1 MVFRKT
7 VSIASALVIT
17 ILIWQDIA
25 VGMRL
30 PSYMLPS
37 PAHVAHE
44 FLETPW
50 QFAKAT
56 GRTVAEGLCGL
67 GFALLLTTGVGLA
80 FSVSSFIERHVSA
93 YLVSLQSIPVLAVA
107 PLLTLWFGP
116 GFWSK
121 VAAAV
126 LVCFFPLATAW
137 SVGIRSIANEE
148 RDLFRTM
155 GASDMQTVRWLIVP
169 RTLPFFFGGL
179 RVAGPLSI
187 LGAVV
192 GEFVGA
198 TGGLGFLILSSS
210 YYAQTADM
218 FVCIILIGLTSL
230 LAYKLILAVEKS
242 VIFWQG

>member
-1 MVFRKT
+1 MVLRKT
-7 VSIASALVIT
+7 LSILLTTAVT
-17 ILIWQDIA
+17 ILIWQS
-25 VGMRL
+25 VVMSTHL
-30 PSYMLPS
+30 PGYILPR
-37 PAHVAHE
+37 PVQVAHE

-50 QFAKAT
+50 QFARAT

-67 GFALLLTTGVGLA
+67 GVALGLTTAVGLA
-80 FSVSSFIERHVSA
+80 FAISAFVERHVSA

-137 SVGIRSIANEE
+137 SVGIRSITNEE

-155 GASDMQTVRWLIVP
+155 GASGLQTVRWLVVP

-179 RVAGPLSI
+179 RVAAPLSI
-187 LGAVV
+187 LGAIV

-210 YYAQTADM
+210 YYAQTANM
-218 FVCIILIGLTSL
+218 FVCIILIGLISL
-230 LAYKLILAVEKS
+230 SAYKIVLAVEKS